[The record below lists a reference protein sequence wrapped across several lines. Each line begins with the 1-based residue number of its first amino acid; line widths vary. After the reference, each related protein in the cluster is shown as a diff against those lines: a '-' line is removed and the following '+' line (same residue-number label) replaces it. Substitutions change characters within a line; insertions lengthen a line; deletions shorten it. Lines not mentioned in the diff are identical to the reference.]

1 MSSFKN
7 IYDVLVQMNKE
18 NPDEIALVFKNKRIT
33 RRKLLN
39 EVDCL
44 ANGLSKRGLKVG
56 EKVAIILSNQ
66 IEFICFYF
74 ALAKKGLVMVP
85 INWNLSA
92 EAINEL
98 VSKQDIKYLI
108 YDKELFDFEIL
119 NETVE
124 IICDFFDFPYED
136 LLSNTNCSFDEESLE
151 IKLENPFVILLTSGT
166 NGNPKQIMHTH
177 QTLLV
182 NAEEVVKQ
190 LEFNN
195 KDIFLFSTPLYSM
208 FGVGGTLLAYISGAR
223 IVLQQ
228 LYSPLSALQIIQEEM
243 VTVHNG
249 NITMFIEELQLIEKN
264 EFKINSLRIGMIG
277 GSVLPESLI
286 RDVESKM
293 GMSLCITYGMTEN
306 AGAVTLVTPSIPSPQ
321 RYNTVGKP
329 IKNTKIKIVD
339 DNGNT
344 LEAGKWGEILIQTP
358 SLCLGLNDSWFRTQD
373 IGFIDSEQNLNVI
386 GRKKDIITRNNNSFS
401 ISLLQSKI
409 YDLSGIKMASCE
421 MVDEDLILWV
431 ALKEDYFL
439 NEEVIINY
447 CKENFKD
454 YEIPDSVLIYERF
467 PLTGSG
473 KINRAELKKSYR
485 IMKSEGK

>member
-151 IKLENPFVILLTSGT
+151 IKLENPFVILLTSGNHAYPSNT
-166 NGNPKQIMHTH
+166 
-177 QTLLV
+177 
-182 NAEEVVKQ
+182 
-190 LEFNN
+190 
-195 KDIFLFSTPLYSM
+195 FS
-208 FGVGGTLLAYISGAR
+208 
-223 IVLQQ
+223 
-228 LYSPLSALQIIQEEM
+228 
-243 VTVHNG
+243 
-249 NITMFIEELQLIEKN
+249 K
-264 EFKINSLRIGMIG
+264 
-277 GSVLPESLI
+277 
-286 RDVESKM
+286 
-293 GMSLCITYGMTEN
+293 C
-306 AGAVTLVTPSIPSPQ
+306 
-321 RYNTVGKP
+321 
-329 IKNTKIKIVD
+329 
-339 DNGNT
+339 
-344 LEAGKWGEILIQTP
+344 
-358 SLCLGLNDSWFRTQD
+358 
-373 IGFIDSEQNLNVI
+373 
-386 GRKKDIITRNNNSFS
+386 
-401 ISLLQSKI
+401 
-409 YDLSGIKMASCE
+409 
-421 MVDEDLILWV
+421 
-431 ALKEDYFL
+431 
-439 NEEVIINY
+439 
-447 CKENFKD
+447 
-454 YEIPDSVLIYERF
+454 
-467 PLTGSG
+467 
-473 KINRAELKKSYR
+473 
-485 IMKSEGK
+485 